1 MLGPLAIS
9 ILMGSGY
16 CPTSATLFKGTYSKV
31 RGSVILGKYRLN
43 TGILPWW
50 EPKWSEIWASK
61 KMIEGSGP
69 GKTPST
75 CPLCTT
81 KNCRCSLPS
90 LWGGS
95 QVKQLNYKA
104 VITTLYPMTNWGSW
118 ADQGEWAE
126 VEVRG
131 TVLQNSWQVCKTGLQ
146 MKALECSLEFTLA
159 KTGQL
164 WNVIHHFSWKLQRFF
179 SFFHTLILRLILA
192 WLWSPLI
199 KSCLEIRWTGSFKP
213 RPLVWQVL
221 MGPVIWAPCVKNNG
235 LWKEG

>member
-1 MLGPLAIS
+1 MLISRYFFLCLLKQFYHVLSCCRICTITAVITLYEEDFWREPFLWVCQSFVPINYRGILGPLAIS

-16 CPTSATLFKGTYSKV
+16 CPTSATLFKGTYSKI

-90 LWGGS
+90 LGGGA
-95 QVKQLNYKA
+95 K
-104 VITTLYPMTNWGSW
+104 
-118 ADQGEWAE
+118 
-126 VEVRG
+126 R
-131 TVLQNSWQVCKTGLQ
+131 NS
-146 MKALECSLEFTLA
+146 
-159 KTGQL
+159 
-164 WNVIHHFSWKLQRFF
+164 
-179 SFFHTLILRLILA
+179 
-192 WLWSPLI
+192 
-199 KSCLEIRWTGSFKP
+199 
-213 RPLVWQVL
+213 
-221 MGPVIWAPCVKNNG
+221 
-235 LWKEG
+235 